1 MSTTVASG
9 RPAPETRKRRI
20 WPKVLGFLLI
30 AAFILVNL
38 FPFFWIFITSFKPGS
53 EIYGA
58 ATAFR
63 IIAVNPTLSNYAT
76 VIDKGIL
83 HSVYNSV
90 IVSGI
95 TTLYVIIVASMSAY
109 IIARFQFKGKTLL
122 MGLILGISMFPQM
135 IIVGPIFNLFYDLN
149 MLNSY
154 WITLAYSTITLPSAV
169 WIMVAHFKQ
178 IPLSVEEAARI
189 DGCSQWGT
197 LWRVIFPMA
206 APGVFT
212 TAIMTFIAAWNEYLL
227 TSTINGEKAY
237 QTVPVA
243 INALRTQFTILWG
256 EIAAAT
262 VLVIIPTLLI
272 VLLFQKQIV
281 SGITSGAVK
290 E

>member
-1 MSTTVASG
+1 MTHSPIATQSP
-9 RPAPETRKRRI
+9 PAEPRRRI
-20 WPKVLGFLLI
+20 WPKVLGILLVCVFLVI
-30 AAFILVNL
+30 NI
-38 FPFFWIFITSFKPGS
+38 FPFFWILITSFKPGN

-63 IIAVNPTLSNYAT
+63 VIALEPTLGNYST
-76 VIDKGIL
+76 VISKGIL
-83 HSVYNSV
+83 HSVLNSF

-95 TTLYVIIVASMSAY
+95 TTLYVVIVASMSAY
-109 IIARFQFKGKTLL
+109 IISRCHFRGKTFL

-169 WIMVAHFKQ
+169 WIMVAHFKR

-189 DGCSQWGT
+189 DGASQWGI

-262 VLVIIPTLLI
+262 VLVIIPTLMI

>member
-1 MSTTVASG
+1 MTQLAAK
-9 RPAPETRKRRI
+9 RPANRKDRPSI
-20 WPKVLGFLLI
+20 WPSALGALFIVLFL
-30 AAFILVNL
+30 ILNV

-63 IIAVNPTLSNYAT
+63 VVAIDPTLSNYAK
-76 VIDKGIL
+76 VIDKGIM
-83 HSVYNSV
+83 HSVVNSFV
-90 IVSGI
+90 VSGI
-95 TTLYVIIVASMSAY
+95 TTLYVVIVASMSAY
-109 IIARFQFKGKTLL
+109 IIARCHFKGKTLL
-122 MGLILGISMFPQM
+122 MSLILGISMFPQM
-135 IIVGPIFNLFYDLN
+135 IVVGPIFNLFYSMN
-149 MLNSY
+149 ILNSY

-169 WIMVAHFKQ
+169 WIMVAHFKR

-189 DGCSQWGT
+189 DGCSQWGM

-212 TAIMTFIAAWNEYLL
+212 TAIMAFIAAWNEYLL

-262 VLVIIPTLLI
+262 VLVIIPTLII

>member
-1 MSTTVASG
+1 MTALTKRLSKPRLEKRDRPSPLTWLVIVA
-9 RPAPETRKRRI
+9 
-20 WPKVLGFLLI
+20 FL
-30 AAFILVNL
+30 FIMV
-38 FPFFWIFITSFKPGS
+38 FPFLWILITSFKPAG

-58 ATAFR
+58 DTAFR
-63 IIAVNPTLSNYAT
+63 LIAREPTLSNYDM
-76 VIDKGIL
+76 VLGKGIL
-83 HSVYNSV
+83 TAVRNSM
-90 IVSGI
+90 IVSLF
-95 TTLYVIIVASMSAY
+95 TTAYVVFVASMSAY
-109 IIARFQFKGKTLL
+109 IIARFHFKGKRFL

-135 IIVGPIFNLFYDLN
+135 IIVGPVFNLFNSLK

-154 WITLAYSTITLPSAV
+154 WVTLAYSTITLPSAV
-169 WIMVAHFKQ
+169 WIMVAHFKR

-189 DGCSQWGT
+189 DGCSQWQS
-197 LWRVIFPMA
+197 LWKVIFPMA

-227 TSTINGEKAY
+227 TLTLNSDKAY
-237 QTVPVA
+237 HTVPVA

-256 EIAAAT
+256 ETTAAT
-262 VLVIIPTLLI
+262 VVVIIPTLLI